1 MFKLIHKISLI
12 IIFFYLTFTSILRAE
27 VIEKID
33 IQGNKRIS
41 SETIRMFAA
50 VSAGDDLSE
59 NNLNEI
65 LKKLY
70 NTNFFDLVSVKILN
84 KILIIN
90 VTENPIIQNIT
101 FDGIKSSK
109 LLADLK
115 KNNKLKSRSSFN
127 EVLLEKDKKQ
137 IKSFLKNRGYYFP
150 KIEITKEELEDNKI
164 NLIYDIT
171 LGEKAKINKISF
183 IGNKIFKDKKLRGVI
198 LSEEYKPWKFLSG
211 KKYLNESLIKYDERL
226 LKNFYLNKGY
236 YNVEVYSSFAK
247 IIDGQSFELIFNID
261 AKSKLF
267 FGDLKID
274 LPTDFSKN

>member
-1 MFKLIHKISLI
+1 MFKMTHKISLI

-50 VSAGDDLSE
+50 VSDEDDLSE
-59 NNLNEI
+59 NDLNEI

-84 KILIIN
+84 KILVIN

-101 FDGIKSSK
+101 FEGVKSSK
-109 LLADLK
+109 ILADLK
-115 KNNKLKSRSSFN
+115 KNNNLKPRSSFN
-127 EVLLEKDKKQ
+127 EVFLEKDKKQ
-137 IKSFLKNRGYYFP
+137 IKSFLKNIGYYFP

-164 NLIYDIT
+164 NLIYNIT

-183 IGNKIFKDKKLRGVI
+183 IGANWGGDFLARRSIWMGNIAKDLGRK
-198 LSEEYKPWKFLSG
+198 
-211 KKYLNESLIKYDERL
+211 
-226 LKNFYLNKGY
+226 
-236 YNVEVYSSFAK
+236 
-247 IIDGQSFELIFNID
+247 
-261 AKSKLF
+261 
-267 FGDLKID
+267 
-274 LPTDFSKN
+274 

>member
-59 NNLNEI
+59 NSINEI

-84 KILIIN
+84 KILVID

-101 FDGIKSSK
+101 FEGVKSSK
-109 LLADLK
+109 LLAD
-115 KNNKLKSRSSFN
+115 
-127 EVLLEKDKKQ
+127 
-137 IKSFLKNRGYYFP
+137 
-150 KIEITKEELEDNKI
+150 
-164 NLIYDIT
+164 
-171 LGEKAKINKISF
+171 
-183 IGNKIFKDKKLRGVI
+183 
-198 LSEEYKPWKFLSG
+198 
-211 KKYLNESLIKYDERL
+211 
-226 LKNFYLNKGY
+226 
-236 YNVEVYSSFAK
+236 
-247 IIDGQSFELIFNID
+247 
-261 AKSKLF
+261 
-267 FGDLKID
+267 
-274 LPTDFSKN
+274 